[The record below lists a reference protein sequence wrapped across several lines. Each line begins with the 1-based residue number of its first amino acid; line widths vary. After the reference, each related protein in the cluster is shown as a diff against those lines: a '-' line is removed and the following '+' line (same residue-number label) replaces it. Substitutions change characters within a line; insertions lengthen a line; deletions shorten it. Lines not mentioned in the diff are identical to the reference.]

1 MQLLIQNVKC
11 IFQWKIAKIS
21 KNFSVFFLLYA
32 LNYEATHADRVGDA
46 KIDGLFLVSLRRDF
60 LATEKT
66 LGLC

>member
-1 MQLLIQNVKC
+1 MSNVYFNGKSLK
-11 IFQWKIAKIS
+11 FRKTLV
-21 KNFSVFFLLYA
+21 FFFLLYA